1 MSFRRW
7 SSVLECQ
14 QGINLAICAFALL
27 DELVS
32 ESSGDEDSS
41 LSEGNSSNS
50 SNSSNSNSSSS
61 DSTLLSV
68 SGSSGTRSEMSEVS
82 SIDSASIID
91 NLLGIVAQ
99 VHDQMEIGMGDKTIP
114 WGKRLLI
121 QDLSEDDELSH
132 FRFHKIH
139 LQEVADKLWPR
150 LQCFLRGHR
159 GSIKVNNGTYS
170 LPYETLCLLVQYRL
184 SRPRCIR

>member
-41 LSEGNSSNS
+41 LSEGSS
-50 SNSSNSNSSSS
+50 SNSSSS
-61 DSTLLSV
+61 DITLSSV

-91 NLLGIVAQ
+91 ILLEMVAQ
-99 VHDQMEIGMGDKTIP
+99 VHNPMETDMEDNTI
-114 WGKRLLI
+114 
-121 QDLSEDDELSH
+121 
-132 FRFHKIH
+132 
-139 LQEVADKLWPR
+139 
-150 LQCFLRGHR
+150 
-159 GSIKVNNGTYS
+159 
-170 LPYETLCLLVQYRL
+170 
-184 SRPRCIR
+184 

>member
-1 MSFRRW
+1 M
-7 SSVLECQ
+7 
-14 QGINLAICAFALL
+14 
-27 DELVS
+27 
-32 ESSGDEDSS
+32 
-41 LSEGNSSNS
+41 SEGIS

-99 VHDQMEIGMGDKTIP
+99 VHDQMETGMEDNTIQ
-114 WGKRLLI
+114 WGKRLII
-121 QDLSEDDELSH
+121 QDLSEDDALTH
-132 FRFHKIH
+132 FCFQKVH

-150 LQCFLRGHR
+150 LQSFLIGHR

-170 LPYETLCLLVQYRL
+170 LPYETLLLLVLYKL
-184 SRPRCIR
+184 SMPRRIRKEMEGFFGMHKSKYPLGLHV